1 MIFRPRSLPTRP
13 TLRTTLRRAHLSV
26 TLIAVSVVGT
36 ILTVM
41 GLAALQA
48 YSDHN
53 LKLIA
58 RSMLYTVEASAVFH
72 DSAAAREAL
81 SLIAAT
87 EDVGAAVV
95 FDGAG
100 QVLAQWH
107 REPSRNF
114 PDLRQQFDRLFN
126 PEPILAPIVHQR
138 QTVGYLLVTGHAGNL
153 LSFLLQ
159 GAAGVLACLFVSGTL
174 ARGISRRTL
183 ADIVQPLHNLA
194 RVAHSVRNERAFGVR
209 MPPADI
215 AELNTLGDNF
225 NGLLDE
231 LESWQNQMQREN
243 ESLAHKAAH
252 DSLTGL
258 PNRAHFEDQLNRAI
272 HDAAILNRRVAV
284 MFLDNDRFKV
294 VNDRLGHAAGDTVLV
309 SVAAR
314 VRNQLREGDLVA
326 RLGGD
331 EFAIML
337 SPLRDVKDAQ
347 RIADDILIS
356 MRAPIRL
363 PNGEDIVGS
372 LSIGIAVFPD
382 HAQDAPALFEA
393 ADIAMYQAKRQ
404 GGATQAVA
412 QSSQQTLFQTTT
424 QEMNS

>member
-1 MIFRPRSLPTRP
+1 MIFRPRSLSARP

-26 TLIAVSVVGT
+26 TLIAVSVVGI

-41 GLAALQA
+41 GLAALRA

-72 DSAAAREAL
+72 DAVAAHEAL
-81 SLIAAT
+81 NLIAST
-87 EDVGAAVV
+87 EDVGAAIV
-95 FDGAG
+95 FDANG

-107 REPSRNF
+107 RHPDSNF
-114 PDLRQQFDRLFN
+114 PRLRQQFDRFFT
-126 PEPILAPIVHQR
+126 PEPILTPILHQR
-138 QTVGYLLVTGHAGNL
+138 RTVGYLLVTGHAGSML
-153 LSFLLQ
+153 TFLLQ
-159 GAAGVLACLFVSGTL
+159 GVAGVLACLFVSGTL
-174 ARGISRRTL
+174 ARSISRRTL

-194 RVAHSVRNERAFGVR
+194 RVAHSVRIDRAFDVR
-209 MPPADI
+209 MPPAEI
-215 AELNTLGDNF
+215 AELHALGDNF

-231 LESWQNQMQREN
+231 LEAWQSQMQREN

-272 HDAAILNRRVAV
+272 HDASVLNRRVAV
-284 MFLDNDRFKV
+284 MFLDNDRFKDI
-294 VNDRLGHAAGDTVLV
+294 NDRLGHAAGDTVLV
-309 SVAAR
+309 NVATR
-314 VRNQLREGDLVA
+314 VRSQLREGDLVA

-337 SPLRDVKDAQ
+337 SPLRDVEDAQ
-347 RIADDILIS
+347 RIADDILIG

-363 PNGEDIVGS
+363 PNGEDIIGS

-382 HAQDAPALFEA
+382 HAQDAPALFDA
-393 ADIAMYQAKRQ
+393 ADVAMYQAKRQ
-404 GGATQAVA
+404 GGATQAMS
-412 QSSQQTLFQTTT
+412 QSGKAAFQSTT
-424 QEMNS
+424 QEMSS